1 MSDFKVVCISN
12 IIRNV
17 DGDSLVID
25 LEIGKVYEVTEYDE
39 TNKDIIYYQIQTH
52 CENEY
57 AFYHIYLFK
66 RLDEFRNERLSEIGI

>member
-1 MSDFKVVCISN
+1 MMDFKVVCISN
-12 IIRNV
+12 IVN
-17 DGDSLVID
+17 GGVIID
-25 LEIGKVYEVTEYDE
+25 IEIGKVYEVKEYDE

-66 RLDEFRNERLSEIGI
+66 RLDEFRNERLSEIGL

>member
-1 MSDFKVVCISN
+1 MSEFKVVCISN
-12 IIRNV
+12 IV
-17 DGDSLVID
+17 DGEEID

-39 TNKDIIYYQIQTH
+39 TNKDIIYYQIKTY
-52 CENEY
+52 CANEY

>member
-39 TNKDIIYYQIQTH
+39 TNKDIIYYQIQILI
-52 CENEY
+52 N
-57 AFYHIYLFK
+57 
-66 RLDEFRNERLSEIGI
+66 